1 MNMEATTPEYQ
12 SIEEQAAKKEFI
24 FINGKPWPWN
34 CYLWKGREE
43 RRLPLRM
50 YPKELYLYI
59 RYELCRAFQSV
70 RNSLSVWLRSL
81 RCSGYNS
88 SNNHSSKRD
97 EPSGKDDNWNQ
108 G

>member
-1 MNMEATTPEYQ
+1 MEATTPECQ

-88 SNNHSSKRD
+88 SNNHSSKTD
-97 EPSGKDDNWNQ
+97 EPSNKDDNWDQ

>member
-1 MNMEATTPEYQ
+1 MKAKASEYQ

-50 YPKELYLYI
+50 YTKVIGIY
-59 RYELCRAFQSV
+59 FTDWV
-70 RNSLSVWLRSL
+70 RKLFR
-81 RCSGYNS
+81 
-88 SNNHSSKRD
+88 
-97 EPSGKDDNWNQ
+97 
-108 G
+108 